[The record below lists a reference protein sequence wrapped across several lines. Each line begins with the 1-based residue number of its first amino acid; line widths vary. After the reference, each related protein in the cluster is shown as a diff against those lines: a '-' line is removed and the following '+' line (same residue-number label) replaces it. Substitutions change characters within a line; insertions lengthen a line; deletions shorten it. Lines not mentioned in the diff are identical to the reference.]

1 MPCTVVVISALRV
14 NSYFIVFSFGCVWP
28 RIITSKKPKYPPPK
42 TLQSPVW
49 MITKC
54 SPEVEPNTINFER
67 CTAIGSSSPLD
78 SFVPVTYAGVTYRNK
93 YCAYCSDVDQ
103 TAVMKD
109 WHVQIYCDDSIS
121 LTDDNFVDKMEEKN
135 CSMYFLQPDET
146 QTPTC
151 QRSYQFEISTCN
163 ETGFWPYYDQLT
175 DLACQSFIDPF
186 SLTYKNYFCYLCNT
200 DQQLQ
205 PKENRICSRVGNA
218 GHMLGAITPPFTAI
232 VSLEA
237 IKPSTEKDLM
247 DCNVIHQLQDKK
259 MV

>member
-1 MPCTVVVISALRV
+1 MPCAIAVISALRV

-28 RIITSKKPKYPPPK
+28 RIITTKKLKYPPPA

-54 SPEVEPNTINFER
+54 SPGVEPNTINFER
-67 CTAIGSSSPLD
+67 CTAIGPSSPLD

-93 YCAYCSDVDQ
+93 YCAYCSGVDQ

-109 WHVQIYCDDSIS
+109 WHVQLYCDDSVS

-146 QTPTC
+146 QTQQC
-151 QRSYQFEISTCN
+151 QRGYRYEISTCN
-163 ETGFWPYYDQLT
+163 ETGLWPYYDQLT

-186 SLTYKNYFCYLCNT
+186 NLTYKNYFCYLCNT
-200 DQQLQ
+200 DQFQ
-205 PKENRICSRVGNA
+205 PKENRTCSPSDYDA
-218 GHMLGAITPPFTAI
+218 HMLDITPPFTAI
-232 VSLEA
+232 VNLEA

-247 DCNVIHQLQDKK
+247 DCNVIYQLQDKK